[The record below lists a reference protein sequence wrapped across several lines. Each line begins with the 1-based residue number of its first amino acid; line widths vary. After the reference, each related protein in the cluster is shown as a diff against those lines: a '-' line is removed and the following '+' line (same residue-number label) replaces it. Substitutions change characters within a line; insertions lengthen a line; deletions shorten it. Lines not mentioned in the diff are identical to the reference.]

1 MASSKTFLE
10 ISIFVTLLVV
20 AQQNTEATKRD
31 SSNLLSLLSNRL
43 HQHKQPLIIVL
54 DKNSAVKN
62 RAQVDQV
69 LSSDTSDEAVYLVHH
84 LLGHDQYKKSTEKPY
99 QRDEKKRQR
108 FIFQGVKGEGRGLQ
122 EEDKMVLRSP
132 IVKQLLRMS
141 NSLRCAARNECQ
153 EKCNN
158 KFNIVKEI
166 KCQFQ
171 CNAKYDCD
179 EEEER
184 SKEVSEEEKDECENG
199 KDDSC
204 AGSEEMNISTKGIK
218 VEFGQLRS

>member
-1 MASSKTFLE
+1 
-10 ISIFVTLLVV
+10 
-20 AQQNTEATKRD
+20 RD
-31 SSNLLSLLSNRL
+31 SSNHLSLLSNRL

-84 LLGHDQYKKSTEKPY
+84 LLGHDQNKAVQHHVQYKKSTKKPY

-153 EKCNN
+153 EKCNNQGNNHGNYKGNNKGNN